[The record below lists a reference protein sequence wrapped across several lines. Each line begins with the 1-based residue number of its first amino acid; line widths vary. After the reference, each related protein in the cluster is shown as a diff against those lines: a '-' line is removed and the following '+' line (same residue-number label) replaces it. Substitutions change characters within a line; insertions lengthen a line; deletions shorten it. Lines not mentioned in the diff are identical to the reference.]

1 MRYNMKQNT
10 KAIIWAIAV
19 TVISLLINVVAL
31 AGKIKAGNMNRWDYG
46 EHWGWIFL
54 LLFVVEVVIN
64 IVMLDI
70 SYYICRK
77 VCQMEY
83 YYALKMLLIADILYI
98 AMMLIVFPQC
108 FVFIESK
115 MMIRYIMDFG
125 SELDLLLVEIFS
137 LGLAGMFLIIL
148 LPFYIQECLDRKKR

>member
-1 MRYNMKQNT
+1 MKQNT
-10 KAIIWAIAV
+10 KAIVVAIAV
-19 TVISLLINVVAL
+19 TVISLLINVIAL

-46 EHWGWIFL
+46 EHWGMIFG
-54 LLFVVEVVIN
+54 LLFVAEVIVN

-77 VCQMEY
+77 VWRMEY

-108 FVFIESK
+108 FYFVESK

-125 SELDLLLVEIFS
+125 SDLDLLIVEICS
-137 LGLAGMFLIIL
+137 LGMAGMFLIIL